1 MGLKVERDDSLDR
14 RFDDL
19 AILPNDPKQK
29 VEKNDDI
36 QRFLKPQPKEKE
48 SKKK

>member
-29 VEKNDDI
+29 VKKNDDI
-36 QRFLKPQPKEKE
+36 ERFLKPQPKTDD
-48 SKKK
+48 KKKK